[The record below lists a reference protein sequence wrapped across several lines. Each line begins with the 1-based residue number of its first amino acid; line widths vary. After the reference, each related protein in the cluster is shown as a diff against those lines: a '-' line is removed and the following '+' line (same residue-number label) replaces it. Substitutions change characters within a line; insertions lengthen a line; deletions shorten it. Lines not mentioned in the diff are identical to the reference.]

1 MINLS
6 IAQLIILI
14 VAIVLIII
22 ILYIYS
28 NKSNCNRFENYSPV
42 KKDNAKIYYF
52 YSPQCGYC
60 KQFTSIWN
68 DLVNNNKDLEF
79 VSIDATLKE
88 NQNLAF
94 YYNINKFP
102 TIILVTPKKTTEYSG
117 NRSYTEILNFIK
129 SNL

>member
-6 IAQLIILI
+6 VKQLIILI
-14 VAIVLIII
+14 IAIILIII

-28 NKSNCNRFENYSPV
+28 NKSKCNQFENYSSS
-42 KKDNAKIYYF
+42 KTEAKIYYF

-60 KQFTSIWN
+60 KQFTNTWN
-68 DLVNNNKDLEF
+68 ELVNKNKDLEF
-79 VSIDATLKE
+79 ISVDATVKE

-102 TIILVTPKKTTEYSG
+102 TIILVTPKKTSEYTG
-117 NRSYTEILNFIK
+117 NRSYAEILNFVR